1 MSMNQETTKPY
12 GVFDPYGETVEQ
24 RVAHIEDYLSQLTR
38 SMAKT
43 NRKLQTTAK
52 NLRKWI
58 ETRPNTGGGMDVTD
72 DPRTEAMRALEELEN
87 EEEGVC
93 RKPPGCRDGS

>member
-1 MSMNQETTKPY
+1 MSMNQETPNPP
-12 GVFDPYGETVEQ
+12 GVFEPVTGDEEA
-24 RVAHIEDYLSQLTR
+24 RLDHIEKYLSQLTL

-58 ETRPNTGGGMDVTD
+58 ETRPKTGGEMDVTD
-72 DPRTEAMRALEELEN
+72 DSSRTEAMRALEELAN

-93 RKPPGCRDGS
+93 RKPPGCI